1 MCRGRDWRGG
11 GGILGSISSAFLK
24 LSKTF
29 LECYY

>member
-1 MCRGRDWRGG
+1 VQGNGLEGG